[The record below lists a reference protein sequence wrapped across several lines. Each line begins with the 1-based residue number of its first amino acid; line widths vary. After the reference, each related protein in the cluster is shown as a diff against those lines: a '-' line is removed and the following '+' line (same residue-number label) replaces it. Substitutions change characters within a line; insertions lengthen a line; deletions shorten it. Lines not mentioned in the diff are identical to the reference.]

1 MIKTTTQDTILF
13 VRDREIKAQESYIE
27 DLEIELRSLTVN
39 DDNHLSKRERL
50 KDSIAIEKVK
60 LKSMKKG
67 NKKYNKL
74 FKRGINV

>member
-1 MIKTTTQDTILF
+1 MIKINPQSSITF

-39 DDNHLSKRERL
+39 DDNYLNRREEL
-50 KDSIAIEKVK
+50 KDSIAIEKSK
-60 LKSMKKG
+60 LKCMRKG

-74 FKRGINV
+74 F